1 MDPLAFVEKHGVVL
15 AAAKGPVP
23 SVAEAIAG
31 GPIRGS
37 WWGHAKGSEIFRAL
51 SAIDDSPDVLCFRLV
66 DGKITFVHR
75 RLWASLV
82 RLADV
87 LGKEKLA
94 AIEQEHTPTGA
105 HRNVRKPFPTWV
117 PAPIA
122 KRAAKLTEVE
132 ARSQLGSW
140 VPAKPARAGAV
151 RDSARRPAERTRR
164 GPASGAK
171 VENPPVKA
179 RSRKERAKAGRPPR

>member
-1 MDPLAFVEKHGVVL
+1 MKKPFDPVAFVEEHGVVL

-51 SAIDDSPDVLCFRLV
+51 SAIDESPDILCFRLV
-66 DGKITFVHR
+66 DGKITFVHK
-75 RLWASLV
+75 RLWPALV

-87 LGKEKLA
+87 MGKEQLA
-94 AIEQEHTPTGA
+94 AVQQEHTATGA
-105 HRNVRKPFPTWV
+105 HRNVTTPFPAWV
-117 PAPIA
+117 PPPIA
-122 KRAAKLTEVE
+122 KHAAELTEVE

-140 VPAKPARAGAV
+140 LLTKAKTPRK
-151 RDSARRPAERTRR
+151 RR
-164 GPASGAK
+164 
-171 VENPPVKA
+171 
-179 RSRKERAKAGRPPR
+179 